1 MDDKKIPDWSKFAP
15 SNFSD
20 IRGLISSA
28 AAFISALI
36 VGHIILKEYTKTLFY
51 KIDFSRI
58 EISLEKQIPFYIIVI
73 LVGFLAVFTNY
84 FLYRSFEPNTWEKV
98 KLNSCLS
105 DTHMLEE
112 KNHLFLYIS
121 FSFFVTFCQPL
132 ILLSPAILFKD
143 QKQLVLIAAVIIV
156 IVEIFILALYCFL
169 YCFINIYCFLVK
181 IHIKNNRI
189 DSFKLLSKWLIWSGL
204 FQAVVLITLLLHQ
217 NCLFDFLY
225 RSDLFQWIE
234 LFLDLYVVFILP
246 GFIFGSLRSLSGN
259 WQLQSIGDWLRDCF
273 ERVKNKPAKTC
284 ITVLTFTLLFVLFD
298 YMVSLWFVPVH
309 QTLRFD
315 RVTTITQREGST
327 QAYFIAYETNDK
339 YCLEPA
345 EINEDTKKIVVYTTV
360 QVWIDKNGVLTTQIS
375 SEDKSKYTI
384 ETSDDN
390 PAFKLDKIY
399 HIDT

>member
-98 KLNSCLS
+98 KSNSCLS

-156 IVEIFILALYCFL
+156 IVEIFIVLL
-169 YCFINIYCFLVK
+169 IY
-181 IHIKNNRI
+181 I
-189 DSFKLLSKWLIWSGL
+189 
-204 FQAVVLITLLLHQ
+204 
-217 NCLFDFLY
+217 
-225 RSDLFQWIE
+225 
-234 LFLDLYVVFILP
+234 VF
-246 GFIFGSLRSLSGN
+246 
-259 WQLQSIGDWLRDCF
+259 W
-273 ERVKNKPAKTC
+273 
-284 ITVLTFTLLFVLFD
+284 
-298 YMVSLWFVPVH
+298 
-309 QTLRFD
+309 
-315 RVTTITQREGST
+315 
-327 QAYFIAYETNDK
+327 
-339 YCLEPA
+339 
-345 EINEDTKKIVVYTTV
+345 
-360 QVWIDKNGVLTTQIS
+360 
-375 SEDKSKYTI
+375 
-384 ETSDDN
+384 
-390 PAFKLDKIY
+390 
-399 HIDT
+399 

>member
-121 FSFFVTFCQPL
+121 FSF
-132 ILLSPAILFKD
+132 LSPFANHLFYYLP
-143 QKQLVLIAAVIIV
+143 Q
-156 IVEIFILALYCFL
+156 FFL
-169 YCFINIYCFLVK
+169 K
-181 IHIKNNRI
+181 IKNNWC
-189 DSFKLLSKWLIWSGL
+189 S
-204 FQAVVLITLLLHQ
+204 
-217 NCLFDFLY
+217 
-225 RSDLFQWIE
+225 
-234 LFLDLYVVFILP
+234 
-246 GFIFGSLRSLSGN
+246 
-259 WQLQSIGDWLRDCF
+259 
-273 ERVKNKPAKTC
+273 
-284 ITVLTFTLLFVLFD
+284 
-298 YMVSLWFVPVH
+298 
-309 QTLRFD
+309 
-315 RVTTITQREGST
+315 
-327 QAYFIAYETNDK
+327 
-339 YCLEPA
+339 
-345 EINEDTKKIVVYTTV
+345 
-360 QVWIDKNGVLTTQIS
+360 
-375 SEDKSKYTI
+375 
-384 ETSDDN
+384 
-390 PAFKLDKIY
+390 
-399 HIDT
+399 

>member
-1 MDDKKIPDWSKFAP
+1 M
-15 SNFSD
+15 
-20 IRGLISSA
+20 
-28 AAFISALI
+28 
-36 VGHIILKEYTKTLFY
+36 
-51 KIDFSRI
+51 
-58 EISLEKQIPFYIIVI
+58 
-73 LVGFLAVFTNY
+73 
-84 FLYRSFEPNTWEKV
+84 
-98 KLNSCLS
+98 
-105 DTHMLEE
+105 
-112 KNHLFLYIS
+112 
-121 FSFFVTFCQPL
+121 
-132 ILLSPAILFKD
+132 
-143 QKQLVLIAAVIIV
+143 
-156 IVEIFILALYCFL
+156 
-169 YCFINIYCFLVK
+169 
-181 IHIKNNRI
+181 
-189 DSFKLLSKWLIWSGL
+189 
-204 FQAVVLITLLLHQ
+204 ITLLLHQ

-339 YCLEPA
+339 YCLELA
-345 EINEDTKKIVVYTTV
+345 EITEDATKIVVYTTV